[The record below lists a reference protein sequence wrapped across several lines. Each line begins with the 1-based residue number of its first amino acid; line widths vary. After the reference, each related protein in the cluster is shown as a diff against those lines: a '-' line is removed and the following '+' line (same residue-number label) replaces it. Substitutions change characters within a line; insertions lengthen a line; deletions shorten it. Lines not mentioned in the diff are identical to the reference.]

1 VGPPT
6 EVGPRGKATA
16 IELLT
21 ELAATSG

>member
-6 EVGPRGKATA
+6 EVGPRGKATV
-16 IELLT
+16 IELLS